1 MTRSI
6 PSSFPS
12 LALAAILATT
22 VAGAQ
27 PAEAQ
32 FPERPI
38 EIVVP
43 FGAGGGTDIMARIF
57 AEHYS
62 TRLGVPVV
70 VVNRAGAGGEI
81 GMAEVAG
88 NAPDGYSMI
97 IINTPNVL
105 TIPTEREA
113 RFTWESFDLLGTIAE
128 DPGTLSVHEDSP
140 ITSVAD
146 LVAAAQ
152 AAPGTI
158 TFGTA
163 GIGSAGHIAVLLF
176 ERAAGVS
183 LRHIPYS
190 GSADVRTG
198 LLNRDI
204 QVATANLG
212 EALNFA
218 DGQPWRILGVMAADR
233 VGAVPDLPTFAEA
246 GYPVSGGSLRGLG
259 VPAGTPPEVLEIL
272 RSAMAEVMAD
282 PDFIAESERAN
293 VPLLYLDPETYAATL
308 RATAE
313 GIAALWAE
321 SPWRQ

>member
-1 MTRSI
+1 MTRFSPI
-6 PSSFPS
+6 
-12 LALAAILATT
+12 LALAGACAAILF
-22 VAGAQ
+22 GAQ
-27 PAEAQ
+27 PAAAQ

-38 EIVVP
+38 EIIVP

-62 TRLGVPVV
+62 GRLGVPVV
-70 VVNRAGAGGEI
+70 VVNRPGAGGEI
-81 GMAEVAG
+81 GMAEVAA
-88 NAPDGYSMI
+88 NPPDGYSLI
-97 IINTPNVL
+97 VINTPNVL

-128 DPGTLSVHEDSP
+128 DPGTLSVHADSG
-140 ITSVAD
+140 IESIAD
-146 LVAAAQ
+146 LVAAAE
-152 AAPGTI
+152 AAPGTV

-163 GIGSAGHIAVLLF
+163 GIGSAGHIAGLLF
-176 ERAAGVS
+176 ERAAGIS

-212 EALNFA
+212 EALTFA

-233 VGAVPDLPTFAEA
+233 VDVVPDLPTFAEA
-246 GYPVSGGSLRGLG
+246 GFPISGGSLRGLG
-259 VPAGTPPEVLEIL
+259 VPAGTPAEVLEVL
-272 RSAMAEVMAD
+272 RSAMADVMAD
-282 PDFIAESERAN
+282 PTFIAESEAAN
-293 VPLLYLDPETYAATL
+293 VPLLYLDHETHAATL
-308 RATAE
+308 QSTAE

-321 SPWRQ
+321 TPWRE

>member
-1 MTRSI
+1 MNRA
-6 PSSFPS
+6 FLAS
-12 LALAAILATT
+12 LAATAAIGATLAA
-22 VAGAQ
+22 VQ
-27 PAEAQ
+27 PVSAQ

-57 AEHYS
+57 AEHYAE
-62 TRLGVPVV
+62 RLGTPVV
-70 VVNRAGAGGEI
+70 VVNRPGAGGEV
-81 GMAEVAG
+81 GMAEVADS
-88 NAPDGYSMI
+88 APDGYRMI

-113 RFTWESFDLLGTIAE
+113 RFTWESFDLIGTIAE
-128 DPGTLSVHEDSP
+128 DPGTLSVHAESS
-140 ITSVAD
+140 IESIAD
-146 LVAAAQ
+146 LVAAANE
-152 AAPGTI
+152 APGTV

-190 GSADVRTG
+190 GSSDVRTG

-212 EALNFA
+212 EALTFA
-218 DGQPWRILGVMAADR
+218 DGQPWRILGVMAGER
-233 VGAVPDLPTFAEA
+233 VGAVPELPTFAEA
-246 GYPVSGGSLRGLG
+246 GYPISGGSLRGLG
-259 VPAGTPPEVLEIL
+259 VAAGTPPEVLDIL

-282 PDFIAESERAN
+282 PEFIADSERAN
-293 VPLLYLDPETYAATL
+293 VPLLYLDPETHAATL
-308 RATAE
+308 SATAE

-321 SPWRQ
+321 TPWRQ